1 LAGLHILERGHTVE
15 VDRSALVA
23 QYAGQTAPKAHQC
36 VDHALDG
43 VLFID
48 EAYSLVPDR
57 GEDAFGTE
65 ALQVLLKRM
74 EDDRQ
79 RLVVVLAGYPQPIQ
93 ALLKS
98 NPGLTSRFQRT
109 LNFPNYTA
117 KELLHI
123 FHRLSKQNHYR
134 LPTDTQRKLYG
145 GFMELVA
152 HKDEHFGNGRV
163 VRNLFEHAIRRMAT
177 RIVKVAPL
185 TREILTTLFLGGIR
199 QYFDCHHW
207 RYV

>member
-79 RLVVVLAGYPQPIQ
+79 
-93 ALLKS
+93 
-98 NPGLTSRFQRT
+98 
-109 LNFPNYTA
+109 
-117 KELLHI
+117 
-123 FHRLSKQNHYR
+123 
-134 LPTDTQRKLYG
+134 
-145 GFMELVA
+145 
-152 HKDEHFGNGRV
+152 
-163 VRNLFEHAIRRMAT
+163 
-177 RIVKVAPL
+177 
-185 TREILTTLFLGGIR
+185 
-199 QYFDCHHW
+199 
-207 RYV
+207 